1 MGIKGRMM
9 LMLGPFI
16 VLVFMALTFVSQWG
30 TQTIARQNAETEAFR
45 MALEQAPQ
53 VLGVINKAAAD
64 TDTFGKL
71 LVSLHAGG
79 TRDRTIMGGLLRDFL
94 GGNKEYQG
102 VWVVW
107 EPNAFDGRDADF
119 LGHEYSGEDG
129 SLAMYWYLGE
139 SGSIEVTGVNVRS
152 ESFYTIPKA
161 SGKLTLIEPY
171 IDPAAQPP
179 VLMTTITLPLV
190 ENGKVLGVFGID
202 IALGKLSELIAK
214 VTPYGT
220 GYANLFSNTGT
231 IVASGDPVAGKGLDA
246 LPAENTAAIREAV
259 TQGKPYHG
267 QIAWGGHEYL
277 ATFTPITVTE
287 GSPAWSL
294 EVAVPL
300 DRAMAEADRSLWRTI
315 VISAVGI
322 AVLIAGLLFAAASLS
337 SPLRRVAAYAAAV
350 AGGDYEAALDKR
362 GFKGEL
368 VVLGQ
373 ALSTMVANLIAKM
386 KEAESHKQAAE
397 RETAIA
403 REATCQ
409 AEEARK
415 QSEQARREGMLQAA
429 AQLEDIVSGISGAS
443 ADLSERVRQAENGA
457 AQQAAR
463 AAETATA
470 MEEMNSTVLE
480 VAHNAASASEASTG
494 TRTKAADGA
503 AVVHRAVDSIQTVQK
518 KSLELKGDMSA
529 LTRHAE
535 SINQIMNVIS
545 DIADQTNLLALN
557 AAIEAARAGDA
568 GRSFAVVADEVRNLA
583 EKTMTSTTDV
593 GNAIKAIQN
602 TAATSRTQV
611 DSAVAAIEEA
621 TLYVNQSGEAL
632 TEIVGM
638 VDNTA
643 DQVHAIATASEQQS
657 ATSEEINRSISHV
670 NAIAGETA
678 QAMREAA
685 DAVSDLSGQAQA
697 LTALIEQMKK
707 S

>member
-30 TQTIARQNAETEAFR
+30 TQTIARQNAEAEASL
-45 MALEQAPQ
+45 MALEQAPH
-53 VLGVINKAAAD
+53 VLSVINKAAAD

-79 TRDRTIMGGLLRDFL
+79 TRDRMIMGGLLRDFL
-94 GGNKEYQG
+94 DGNKEYQG

-139 SGSIEVTGVNVRS
+139 SGSIEVTGVNVRG

-179 VLMTTITLPLV
+179 VL
-190 ENGKVLGVFGID
+190 ID
-202 IALGKLSELIAK
+202 IALGKLSERIAK
-214 VTPYGT
+214 ITPYGT

-246 LPAENTAAIREAV
+246 LPAENTAAIREV
-259 TQGKPYHG
+259 ITQGKPYHG
-267 QIAWGGHEYL
+267 QLTRDGHEYL

-294 EVAVPL
+294 EVALPL
-300 DRAMAEADRSLWRTI
+300 DQAMAEANRSLWRTI

-337 SPLRRVAAYAAAV
+337 APLRRVAAYAATV
-350 AGGDYEAALDKR
+350 AGGDYEAGLDKR

-368 VVLGQ
+368 AVLGQ
-373 ALSTMVANLIAKM
+373 ALSTMVANLIEKM

-429 AQLEDIVSGISGAS
+429 AQLEGIVAGISGAS

-480 VAHNAASASEASTG
+480 VAHNAASAAEASTG

-503 AVVHRAVDSIQTVQK
+503 AVVHKAVDSIQAVQK

-568 GRSFAVVADEVRNLA
+568 GRGFAVVADEVRNLA

-602 TAATSRTQV
+602 SAATSRTQV

-678 QAMREAA
+678 QAMREATG
-685 DAVSDLSGQAQA
+685 AVSDLSGQAQA

>member
-1 MGIKGRMM
+1 MGIKWRMM

-16 VLVFMALTFVSQWG
+16 VLVFMAVTFISQRD
-30 TQTIARQNAETEAFR
+30 TQSIARRGAETEAFL
-45 MALEQAPQ
+45 MAREEAPQ
-53 VLGVINKAAAD
+53 VLSVINKAAAD

-79 TRDRTIMGGLLRDFL
+79 ARDRLLMGGLLRDFL
-94 GGNKEYQG
+94 ADNKEYQG

-119 LGHEYSGEDG
+119 VGHEYSGNDG
-129 SLAMYWYLGE
+129 SLAMYWYMGE

-152 ESFYTIPKA
+152 ETFYTLPKA
-161 SGKLTLIEPY
+161 AKKLTLIEPY

-179 VLMTTITLPLV
+179 VLMTTVTQPLV
-190 ENGKVLGVFGID
+190 ENGQVLGVFGID
-202 IALGKLSELIAK
+202 IALDKLSEHIAK
-214 VTPYGT
+214 VKPYGA

-231 IVASGDPVAGKGLDA
+231 IVASGDPLAGKGLDA
-246 LPAENTAAIREAV
+246 LPAENTAAIREAIS
-259 TQGKPYHG
+259 QGKRYYN
-267 QIAWGGHEYL
+267 QIAWGDKAYL
-277 ATFTPITVTE
+277 ATFTPVSVTE

-294 EVAVPL
+294 EVALPVEQ
-300 DRAMAEADRSLWRTI
+300 AMAEADRSLWRTLAISAAGI
-315 VISAVGI
+315 VI
-322 AVLIAGLLFAAASLS
+322 LIAGLLFVAASLS
-337 SPLRRVAAYAAAV
+337 SPLKRLAAYAASV
-350 AGGDYEAALDKR
+350 AGGDYETALDKR

-373 ALSTMVANLIAKM
+373 ALSTMVANLIDKM
-386 KEAESHKQAAE
+386 KEAESHKQDAE
-397 RETAIA
+397 RETAVA
-403 REATCQ
+403 REASRQ

-429 AQLEDIVSGISGAS
+429 AQLEGIVSGISRAS
-443 ADLSERVRQAENGA
+443 DDLSERVRQAENGA

-463 AAETATA
+463 TTETATA

-480 VAHNAASASEASTG
+480 VAHNAGTAAEASSG
-494 TRTKAADGA
+494 TRSKAADGA
-503 AVVHRAVDSIQTVQK
+503 GVVHKAVDSIRAVQK
-518 KSLELKGDMSA
+518 KSLELKDDMTA
-529 LTRHAE
+529 LAQHAE

-568 GRSFAVVADEVRNLA
+568 GRGFAVVADEVRKLA
-583 EKTMTSTTDV
+583 EKTMASTTDV
-593 GNAIKAIQN
+593 GNAIKAIQSS
-602 TAATSRTQV
+602 AATSRTQV

-632 TEIVGM
+632 TEIVGL
-638 VDNTA
+638 VDHTA

-657 ATSEEINRSISHV
+657 ATSEEINRSINDV
-670 NAIAGETA
+670 NAIAAATA
-678 QAMREAA
+678 QAMQEAA
-685 DAVSDLSGQAQA
+685 GAVSDLSGQAQA
-697 LTALIEQMKK
+697 LTALIEDMKK

>member
-1 MGIKGRMM
+1 M
-9 LMLGPFI
+9 
-16 VLVFMALTFVSQWG
+16 
-30 TQTIARQNAETEAFR
+30 
-45 MALEQAPQ
+45 
-53 VLGVINKAAAD
+53 
-64 TDTFGKL
+64 
-71 LVSLHAGG
+71 
-79 TRDRTIMGGLLRDFL
+79 
-94 GGNKEYQG
+94 
-102 VWVVW
+102 
-107 EPNAFDGRDADF
+107 
-119 LGHEYSGEDG
+119 
-129 SLAMYWYLGE
+129 
-139 SGSIEVTGVNVRS
+139 
-152 ESFYTIPKA
+152 
-161 SGKLTLIEPY
+161 
-171 IDPAAQPP
+171 
-179 VLMTTITLPLV
+179 
-190 ENGKVLGVFGID
+190 
-202 IALGKLSELIAK
+202 
-214 VTPYGT
+214 
-220 GYANLFSNTGT
+220 
-231 IVASGDPVAGKGLDA
+231 
-246 LPAENTAAIREAV
+246 
-259 TQGKPYHG
+259 
-267 QIAWGGHEYL
+267 
-277 ATFTPITVTE
+277 TE

-568 GRSFAVVADEVRNLA
+568 GRGFAVVADEVRNLA

-602 TAATSRTQV
+602 SAATSRTQV

-632 TEIVGM
+632 TGIVGM

-670 NAIAGETA
+670 NAIAEETA
-678 QAMREAA
+678 QAMREATGV
-685 DAVSDLSGQAQA
+685 VSDLSGQAQA